1 MNRTILVGRLTAD
14 PELRTTPNGIAT
26 TRITVAVNRM
36 PNANGERIAD
46 FINVVV
52 WRRQAENVAKFCT
65 KGSLVG
71 IEGRIQSRSYDAQD
85 GTRRYVTEVQAD
97 QVTFLGSRS
106 SSNGGGSSYTPTPS
120 SDVTPD
126 ASLDTAM
133 PIEDDGVP
141 FPTGEDMSATS
152 TTDVSGDDPFKDFG
166 EEVVL
171 SDDDLPF

>member
-26 TRITVAVNRM
+26 TRITIAVNRM
-36 PNANGERIAD
+36 PNANGERVAD

-71 IEGRIQSRSYDAQD
+71 IDGRIQSRSYDAQD
-85 GTRRYVTEVQAD
+85 GTRRYVTEVIAD
-97 QVTFLGSRS
+97 NVTFLGSRPSGGTASTYVPNEAS
-106 SSNGGGSSYTPTPS
+106 SQPMDMTPN
-120 SDVTPD
+120 V
-126 ASLDTAM
+126 
-133 PIEDDGVP
+133 DDVP
-141 FPTGEDMSATS
+141 FPTGDAISEPS
-152 TTDVSGDDPFKDFG
+152 TTDISEDPFKDFG
-166 EEVVL
+166 SEVVL